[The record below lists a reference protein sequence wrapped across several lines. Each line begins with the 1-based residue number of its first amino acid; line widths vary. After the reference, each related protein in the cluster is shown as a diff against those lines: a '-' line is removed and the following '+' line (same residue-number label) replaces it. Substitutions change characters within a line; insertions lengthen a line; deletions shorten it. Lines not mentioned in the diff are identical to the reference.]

1 MIEAPHILRTLC
13 EIHQKR
19 QELRVCQIMSI
30 AAHMGG
36 WENDDLFYCP
46 DAVILKG
53 LEIFRQKAVSD
64 A

>member
-1 MIEAPHILRTLC
+1 MIEVPHILHALC
-13 EIHQKR
+13 EIHQR
-19 QELRVCQIMSI
+19 WPELRVCQTMSI
-30 AAHMGG
+30 AAQMGG

-53 LEIFRQKAVSD
+53 LEMFRQKAVSD

>member
-1 MIEAPHILRTLC
+1 MIEAPHILCALC

-19 QELRVCQIMSI
+19 PELRVSQIMSI

-36 WENDDLFYCP
+36 WENNDLFYCP

-53 LEIFRQKAVSD
+53 LEIFRQKAVND